1 MLSSVNS
8 GARLDALPIG
18 AFHRR
23 LLVLIGAGMFLDGFE
38 IYLAGGVVGALVRTG
53 WSDLEGAAHF
63 ISAGVFGMVLG
74 AWMAG
79 VLGDRFGRRF
89 TYQLNLLIFGLA
101 SFAAAAAPS
110 MPYLVAARFV
120 MGIGLGAEVVV
131 GYATLIEY
139 VPAAYRGR
147 WGAGLSAFLN
157 SAVFAS
163 ALAGYFVLPTIGW
176 RWLFVAVGTVA
187 MVVWHMRKAV
197 PESPRWLES
206 VGRAAEAEQIVASI
220 ERETGSDPR
229 RAASTTAQAVA
240 HAAPSLLSPAMMARL
255 TVGCAL
261 NIGVNVAVYG
271 FIVWLPTFFI
281 KQGFGMSASLGLTTI
296 MSLGGPVGAGIGMLV
311 ADRFDRRWVI
321 VAVSAIAAALGAA
334 YPFVSVQG
342 LVLPVGFTLVTAVY
356 VLVAVAWASYVPE
369 MFPTGSRLR
378 AAGICAVAGR
388 LVGIGLPYAVVSL
401 FAGFGL
407 TGVTGMVCLVLVAQA
422 AIVATL
428 GIGTNARPLE
438 ALAPAE
444 AADGVAMRAAR

>member
-1 MLSSVNS
+1 MAMSVNS
-8 GARLDALPIG
+8 GARLDELPIG

-53 WSDLEGAAHF
+53 WSDLAGGAEF

-89 TYQLNLLIFGLA
+89 TYQLNLLVFGLA
-101 SFAAAAAPS
+101 SFAAAVAPS
-110 MPYLVAARFV
+110 MWSLIGARFV

-139 VPAAYRGR
+139 VPPGHRGR

-176 RWLFVAVGTVA
+176 RWLFAAVGAAA
-187 MVVWHMRKAV
+187 MVIWYLRKAV

-206 VGRAAEAEQIVASI
+206 KGRTDEAEQVVAGI
-220 ERETGSDPR
+220 EREAGDLPVRRRQFAARPATRPVPEFGS
-229 RAASTTAQAVA
+229 AGMV
-240 HAAPSLLSPAMMARL
+240 ARL

-271 FIVWLPTFFI
+271 FVVWLPTFFI
-281 KQGFGMSASLGLTTI
+281 KQGFGMTASLGLTTI
-296 MSLGGPVGAGIGMLV
+296 MSLGGPVGAGVGMLV
-311 ADRFDRRWVI
+311 ADRYDRRWVI
-321 VAVSAIAAALGAA
+321 VAVSVLAAALGAA

-342 LVLPVGFTLVTAVY
+342 LVLPIGFTLMTAVY

-369 MFPTGSRLR
+369 LFPTELRLR
-378 AAGICAVAGR
+378 ATGICAVVGR
-388 LVGIGLPYAVVSL
+388 LSAIGLPYAVVGL
-401 FAGFGL
+401 FDRFGL
-407 TGVTGMVCLVLVAQA
+407 AGVTGLVCCVLLAQA
-422 AIVATL
+422 AIVAVV
-428 GIGTNARPLE
+428 GIGTNAQSLE
-438 ALAPAE
+438 ALAP
-444 AADGVAMRAAR
+444 DIGRGGNVLRAVR